1 VQNVPSFRQERSDGI
16 QEMKCSR
23 GNIFVNHFSA
33 KMCIEAKQVYVPY
46 YVPTGTYGKDS
57 EVTD

>member
-1 VQNVPSFRQERSDGI
+1 VQNVPSFRRGLSDGI
-16 QEMKCSR
+16 QEMEMFLR
-23 GNIFVNHFSA
+23 EHFRHHFSA
-33 KMCIEAKQVYVPY
+33 KMCIEAKQVYAPY